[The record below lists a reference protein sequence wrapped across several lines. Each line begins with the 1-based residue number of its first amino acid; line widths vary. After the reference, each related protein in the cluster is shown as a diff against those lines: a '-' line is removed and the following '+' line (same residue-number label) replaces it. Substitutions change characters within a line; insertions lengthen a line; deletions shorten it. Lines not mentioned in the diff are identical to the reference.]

1 MLYVKTF
8 NLIFCRTDFYW
19 ARAMGF
25 AGQQLDDGDGVSVGR
40 QQHYCVNNIYISQ
53 FYSNQAQPLNQLLST
68 NTWMGGAGITS
79 LLVRVSSIILTPS
92 PLCPLCR
99 RGSRDRAQPP
109 GCPAGPQR
117 DDPWGLMDFN
127 IFYRMLY
134 LKCI

>member
-1 MLYVKTF
+1 MLYVKMF
-8 NLIFCRTDFYW
+8 NLISCSTDFYW

-40 QQHYCVNNIYISQ
+40 QQHYCVDNIYISQ
-53 FYSNQAQPLNQLLST
+53 FYSNQAQPRNQLLST

-99 RGSRDRAQPP
+99 RGSRDWTQPP
-109 GCPAGPQR
+109 GRPAGPQR
-117 DDPWGLMDFN
+117 DDPRGLMDFN